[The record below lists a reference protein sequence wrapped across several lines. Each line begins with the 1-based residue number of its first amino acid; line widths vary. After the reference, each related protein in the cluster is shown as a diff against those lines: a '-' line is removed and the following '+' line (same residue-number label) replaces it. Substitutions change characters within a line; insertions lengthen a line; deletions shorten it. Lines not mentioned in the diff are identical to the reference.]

1 MKNLLIAIIL
11 SAGVSV
17 DTPVP
22 TVKQSKPDAGVVNQV
37 QDGGYEYD
45 AAKKAARRLSI
56 TNSVKGMCSDVSRA
70 TQTKV
75 TLKGALFATS
85 IVDDERDAA
94 IFIIEDQTGL
104 VGMFTMYRNGQWQTL
119 PEDFR

>member
-22 TVKQSKPDAGVVNQV
+22 VVQPAKIDAGVVNQV

-45 AAKKAARRLSI
+45 VAKKAARRAAIVS
-56 TNSVKGMCSDVSRA
+56 SVKNMCADVSRA

-75 TLKGALFATS
+75 TLKSALFATS